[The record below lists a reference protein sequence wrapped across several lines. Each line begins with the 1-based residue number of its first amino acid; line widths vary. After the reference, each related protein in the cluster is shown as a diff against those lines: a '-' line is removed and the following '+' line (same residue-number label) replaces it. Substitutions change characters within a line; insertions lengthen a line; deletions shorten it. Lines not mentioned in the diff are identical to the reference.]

1 MVIPVLALTILA
13 PLGMLLPADTGEKM
27 GLQMTLLL
35 SLVVFIQLM
44 QGEMPVWEDYGET
57 PKDLVDLMAIF
68 NIVIHNGRLLYYIN
82 LSDAPFDPSKDFG
95 LFRSSACSFDIVYF
109 YLCMDLVSSPY
120 DR

>member
-68 NIVIHNGRLLYYIN
+68 NIVGRLLYHIN

-95 LFRSSACSFDIVYF
+95 LF
-109 YLCMDLVSSPY
+109 
-120 DR
+120 

>member
-1 MVIPVLALTILA
+1 MVIPVLALTLLA
-13 PLGMLLPADTGEKM
+13 PLGMLLPAETGEKM

-68 NIVIHNGRLLYYIN
+68 NIVGRLLYHIN
-82 LSDAPFDPSKDFG
+82 LSDAPFDLSKDFG
-95 LFRSSACSFDIVYF
+95 LF
-109 YLCMDLVSSPY
+109 
-120 DR
+120 

>member
-1 MVIPVLALTILA
+1 MVIPVLALTLLA

-68 NIVIHNGRLLYYIN
+68 NIVGRLLYHIN

-95 LFRSSACSFDIVYF
+95 LF
-109 YLCMDLVSSPY
+109 
-120 DR
+120 

>member
-44 QGEMPVWEDYGET
+44 EGEMPVWENYGET
-57 PKDLVDLMAIF
+57 PKDLVNNLLTI
-68 NIVIHNGRLLYYIN
+68 NNGRLSHFIN
-82 LSDAPFDPSKDFG
+82 LFIA
-95 LFRSSACSFDIVYF
+95 
-109 YLCMDLVSSPY
+109 LV
-120 DR
+120 

>member
-68 NIVIHNGRLLYYIN
+68 NIVIHNGRLLYHIN
-82 LSDAPFDPSKDFG
+82 LSDAPFDLSKDFG
-95 LFRSSACSFDIVYF
+95 LF
-109 YLCMDLVSSPY
+109 
-120 DR
+120 